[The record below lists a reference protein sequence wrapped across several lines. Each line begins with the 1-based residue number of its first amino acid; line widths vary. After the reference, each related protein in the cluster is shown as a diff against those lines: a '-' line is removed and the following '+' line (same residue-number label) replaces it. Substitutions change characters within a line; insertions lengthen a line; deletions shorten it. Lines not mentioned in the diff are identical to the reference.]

1 MVMPS
6 GSQCIATD
14 TKEAKEEFSHI
25 AEDEIKRIQE
35 VADKENER
43 IIQTKRINET
53 VQVCPVCLEE
63 IPVIKSH
70 EEHQRYGMIMICCDV
85 RHCSNCAET
94 SKEFMFGD
102 GGKNA
107 KCYNCREP
115 HHDLAYWANTIEPND
130 HRHWLLSAV
139 GCNLLNGTNGVRQ
152 NAKKAMKLMKR
163 AAEMCDASAQDVL
176 ATAYYFGYYSP
187 DIPKCLEKARYYAE
201 KGADQGAATSQCIL
215 ANMILDSPDFNLDE
229 DDEKVFKL
237 LTLAAYQGF
246 YTARLSLGDFYDLK
260 SKRMKR
266 GSVDWR
272 KNILLSLYWFGK
284 SAELAE
290 GKDPRQGGG
299 RALALFAL
307 RLDLIMRSVWHPR
320 PVYNHD
326 FPPGYS
332 HIPLYTWALAKG
344 GQHTAELTSREAS
357 FDNHSRKNGC
367 ANCGI
372 ASQEDEQF
380 KQCARCKAFHYCSKK
395 CQVEHWKAGH
405 KVDCKGHWIEE
416 FFPEIRKGI

>member
-1 MVMPS
+1 MLS
-6 GSQCIATD
+6 GSPCITTE
-14 TKEAKEEFSHI
+14 TKEAKEEFSRI
-25 AEDEIKRIQE
+25 AEDEKERIQE

-43 IIQTKRINET
+43 IMQTKRTNET

-63 IPVIKSH
+63 SPVVKSH
-70 EEHQRYGMIMICCDV
+70 EEHQRYGMLMSCCNV
-85 RHCSNCAET
+85 RHCSNCTEK

-102 GGKNA
+102 GMKNA

-115 HHDLAYWANTIEPND
+115 YHDQTYWANTIEPND
-130 HRHWLLSAV
+130 QRHWILSSV
-139 GCNLLNGTNGVRQ
+139 GVDYMNGTNGLRK
-152 NAKKAMKLMKR
+152 NTKKAMKLMKR
-163 AAEMCDASAQDVL
+163 AAELGDAAAQDDL
-176 ATAYYFGYYSP
+176 ATAYYFGNYSDVP
-187 DIPKCLEKARYYAE
+187 VCMEKARYYAE
-201 KGADQGAATSQCIL
+201 KGADQGTFISQCIL
-215 ANMILDSPDFNLDE
+215 ANMIMTAYNGDE
-229 DDEKVFKL
+229 DDEKVLKL
-237 LTLAAYQGF
+237 LTLSAYQGF
-246 YTARLSLGDFYDLK
+246 YNARLSLGAFCDLK

-326 FPPGYS
+326 LPPGYS
-332 HIPLYTWALAKG
+332 HIPFYTWALAKG